1 MNLYRRLSEI
11 GMAHHYECSKD
22 CIGRQY
28 ELDMCM
34 EILDWVREFI
44 VEKGLKNEPVEEA

>member
-11 GMAHHYECSKD
+11 GMAHHYECDRS

-44 VEKGLKNEPVEEA
+44 VEKGLKNEPIEEA